1 MDALQ
6 PLRCALRSADAAL
19 LYMTRSLGFDWHEK
33 VGWTFVRP
41 SEGLWPDLE
50 VRTRYHP
57 PTVFNAMKDSGSAWL
72 WHSPRDLQV
81 SGAFAV
87 LTYRLPQRLTT
98 FVNAPVDAC

>member
-33 VGWTFVRP
+33 MGWTFVRP

-50 VRTRYHP
+50 VRSRHLAPEHLSGY
-57 PTVFNAMKDSGSAWL
+57 KDSGTAWL
-72 WHSPRDLQV
+72 RYSPHDLQV
-81 SGAFAV
+81 NETFAV
-87 LTYRLPQRLTT
+87 LTCEPQRLTT
-98 FVNAPVDAC
+98 STPVDAR